1 MERRHALKSMAGG
14 LGALLA
20 LPAWAN
26 GWSKNELDRPQLL
39 STGELS
45 GLEAVCDAL
54 LPKTDSYPGSKDLHV
69 HLFVEKMIAD
79 CYDKK
84 TGDRVKAGLAWL
96 NKQSDSLFDKKFVDT
111 SGKQRLNLLE
121 SMQVS
126 NKKEFVDLFQLIKG
140 LTVQG
145 YTSSE
150 YYMTHVMGYELVPG
164 RFIGCKPYN
173 PAD

>member
-26 GWSKNELDRPQLL
+26 GWSVNKMDTSQFL
-39 STGELS
+39 SPVEIS
-45 GLEAVCDAL
+45 GMEAVCDAL
-54 LPKTDSYPGSKDLHV
+54 LPKTGSYPGAKDLNV
-69 HLFVEKMIAD
+69 HLFVEKMVAD
-79 CYDKK
+79 CFDKK
-84 TGDRVKAGLAWL
+84 TGENVKSGLGWL
-96 NKQSDSLFDKKFVDT
+96 NKQSENLFGKSFA
-111 SGKQRLNLLE
+111 SASAKQRLNLLE
-121 SMQVS
+121 SMEIS
-126 NKKEFVDLFQLIKG
+126 NKSELANFFKLIKG

-150 YYMTHVMGYELVPG
+150 YYLTNIIGYELVPG